1 MKQLLT
7 GKCLEDFETYCKDKY
22 DSDDYIIVNGFGD
35 RTTFYSIIT
44 WYEKCPVEMQFGA
57 IQGFG
62 DSVGINITLYQLD
75 YQEWYGYN
83 IVKFGKPV
91 ITGGVWR
98 RDKAREEAIK
108 HFNKLYNAKY

>member
-1 MKQLLT
+1 MKLLT
-7 GKCLEDFETYCKDKY
+7 GKCLADFTHWY
-22 DSDDYIIVNGFGD
+22 DGYIRIDND
-35 RTTFYSIIT
+35 RLISGTDINYFSFLI
-44 WYEKCPVEMQFGA
+44 PSMQFGV
-57 IQGFG
+57 IQDFG

-98 RDKAREEAIK
+98 RNKAREEAIK
-108 HFNKLYNAKY
+108 QFNKIYNETN

>member
-1 MKQLLT
+1 MKLT
-7 GKCLEDFETYCKDKY
+7 GKCKKDFEKWFFNNYGIEEA
-22 DSDDYIIVNGFGD
+22 SFVREEGGF
-35 RTTFYSIIT
+35 FNLPQS
-44 WYEKCPVEMQFGA
+44 MQWGV
-57 IQGFG
+57 IQDFG

-83 IVKFGKPV
+83 IVKFEFGKPV

-108 HFNKLYNAKY
+108 QFNKIYNEK